1 MDELTY
7 PTADPL
13 CEQVRKVA
21 CMVGMRRAAHFVYAQ
36 VLEWQAGKTDA
47 DIQAHRKRTLEQL
60 REAAQRMRKSGMC
73 ERWFGDADR
82 SVKRVAG
89 NVCGPLFEQL
99 LKESGFHDPAC
110 ADLFRHGVLSPICRA
125 CACGFRFVQA
135 PIW

>member
-1 MDELTY
+1 M
-7 PTADPL
+7 
-13 CEQVRKVA
+13 CV
-21 CMVGMRRAAHFVYAQ
+21 Q

-47 DIQAHRKRTLEQL
+47 EIQAHRKRTLEQL

-99 LKESGFHDPAC
+99 LKESGFHDSAC
-110 ADLFRHGVLSPICRA
+110 ADLFRHGVLHPLRRA
-125 CACGFRFVQA
+125 CACAVFVFSCRRKNGGCVA
-135 PIW
+135 